1 MYIPVRLWLQLI
13 FARLEPVHSHTEK
26 LCMDHIKDPILVF
39 GLLAKLATLVAG
51 QSLLKI
57 SHVTLKNE
65 GLSISF
71 LRVFFLTS
79 PLIYLIFMT
88 SQSLFMRHFV
98 PLPFLP
104 LKSVSYVSSYFAT
117 FKSFNNINLAIMIGL
132 IDMSLI
138 FGLC

>member
-13 FARLEPVHSHTEK
+13 FARLEPVQSHTEK

-51 QSLLKI
+51 QSVLKI

-88 SQSLFMRHFV
+88 SQSWFLRHFV
-98 PLPFLP
+98 PLPLP
-104 LKSVSYVSSYFAT
+104 LKNVSYVSSYFAT
-117 FKSFNNINLAIMIGL
+117 FKSFNNINLAIMISL